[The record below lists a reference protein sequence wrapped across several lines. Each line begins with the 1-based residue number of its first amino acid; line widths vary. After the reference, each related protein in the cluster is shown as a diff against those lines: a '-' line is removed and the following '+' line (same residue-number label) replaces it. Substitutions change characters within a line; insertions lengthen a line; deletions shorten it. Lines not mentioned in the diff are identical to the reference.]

1 MTTIPTTNPEPAS
14 ERVCGEGLVAAN
26 ASARVDVV
34 RAVTGLRHI
43 DPSTEPALVFTH
55 FAAVCVPA
63 VCDSVVID
71 MVEDGHGYRIVQP
84 AQHGPVRP
92 TVPPSGV
99 PTTGT
104 DGPVFGSG
112 SVTLTVPSAPDP
124 VAGQPFTG
132 VLTFRWQDGYQ
143 PTGADGALLALMV
156 QHATI
161 LVHRARSQA
170 DLNDQR
176 AAGALQR
183 KLSRNRV
190 LASAVGTVMALH
202 HVDQSHAMEVLTRIS
217 NRSGRDLHDVAD
229 RIGRTGSLP
238 RQPEHSAG

>member
-1 MTTIPTTNPEPAS
+1 MA
-14 ERVCGEGLVAAN
+14 RGDGLVPEN
-26 ASARVDVV
+26 VSARVDVV

-43 DPSTEPALVFTH
+43 EPSTEPALVFTH

-63 VCDSVVID
+63 VCDSIVIE

-84 AQHGPVRP
+84 AQHGPVGP
-92 TVPPSGV
+92 TMPPSGV

-104 DGPVFGSG
+104 DGPVFGPG
-112 SVTLTVPSAPDP
+112 RFTLTIPSAADP
-124 VAGQPFTG
+124 VAGQPFMG
-132 VLTFRWQDGYQ
+132 VLTFRWHDAYQ
-143 PTGADGALLALMV
+143 PTGADAALLALMV

-161 LVHRARSQA
+161 LVHPERSQA
-170 DLNDQR
+170 ILNDQR
-176 AAGALQR
+176 TASAMHR

-202 HVDQSHAMEVLTRIS
+202 HVDQSHALELLTRIS

-229 RIGRTGSLP
+229 RIIRTGSMAA
-238 RQPEHSAG
+238 QPEDSNG